1 MAVRG
6 EGKCPKRM
14 RLGCE
19 RGAEVLGE
27 GHACMRVVA
36 VTVRGGM
43 CGFTG
48 GDEGVRLD
56 GTTLARSLGESGR
69 MAAGC
74 SASEYG

>member
-1 MAVRG
+1 MHASGVMAEGRALGPACVMHVRAG
-6 EGKCPKRM
+6 
-14 RLGCE
+14 
-19 RGAEVLGE
+19 
-27 GHACMRVVA
+27 
-36 VTVRGGM
+36 VRGGI